1 MTALG
6 LLGHLLNFLAPAAVV
21 GLLVAWVAPFVL
33 KNARVHHSWL
43 AQASI
48 NFLSSSS
55 ALVAGLWFFGHD
67 GKIASYAFMVLACAS
82 SQWLAAKAW
91 RN

>member
-6 LLGHLLNFLAPAAVV
+6 LLIHLFNFLAPAAVV
-21 GLLVAWVAPFVL
+21 GLLVAWVAPLVL

-43 AQASI
+43 AQAVI
-48 NFLSSSS
+48 NFLSSAT
-55 ALVAGLWFFGHD
+55 ALLTGLWFFGHD

-82 SQWLAAKAW
+82 SQWLVAKAW
-91 RN
+91 RS

>member
-6 LLGHLLNFLAPAAVV
+6 LLIHLFNFLAPAAVV
-21 GLLVAWVAPFVL
+21 GLLVAWVTPFVL

-43 AQASI
+43 AQAAI
-48 NFLSSSS
+48 NFLSSAT
-55 ALVAGLWFFGHD
+55 ALLAGLWFFGHD

-82 SQWLAAKAW
+82 SQWLVAKAW
-91 RN
+91 RS